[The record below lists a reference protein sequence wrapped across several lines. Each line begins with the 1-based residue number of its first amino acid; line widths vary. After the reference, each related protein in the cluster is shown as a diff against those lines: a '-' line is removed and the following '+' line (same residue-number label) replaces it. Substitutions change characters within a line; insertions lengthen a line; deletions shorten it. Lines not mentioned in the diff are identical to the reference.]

1 RTRLATALTY
11 SRGWFTNSPTGVT
24 NGNSRAAI
32 ARARYGSMNRG
43 LFGQKTKPIALAP
56 ASTAASA
63 SSRRV
68 MPQIFTNIR
77 LTPTPS
83 RHNGHDGHEGP
94 SLSFVIDHRD
104 RCVPRVLRGD
114 VAAEQLR
121 QRDSRI
127 GRRHQA
133 LSDQKRAIAERA
145 QAIEIACALQAALA

>member
-1 RTRLATALTY
+1 RRWGSAGGGCTTGR
-11 SRGWFTNSPTGVT
+11 TGVT
-24 NGNSRAAI
+24 TGNRRGAI
-32 ARARYGSMNRG
+32 ARARYGSRTRG
-43 LFGQKTKPIALAP
+43 LLGQKTKPIALAP

-114 VAAEQLR
+114 
-121 QRDSRI
+121 
-127 GRRHQA
+127 
-133 LSDQKRAIAERA
+133 
-145 QAIEIACALQAALA
+145 